1 MKRMMRLLV
10 IVVLYFRKRKQ
21 QKPKGEPFR
30 LRTSY
35 GEIIDF
41 D

>member
-1 MKRMMRLLV
+1 MMRLLV
-10 IVVLYFRKRKQ
+10 IVVLYFRKQKQ
-21 QKPKGEPFR
+21 KKPKEEPFK